1 MAAEKKV
8 KPVKLLVIGSG
19 PAGFS
24 AAIYA
29 ARAQIETVML
39 TGPTIGGQ
47 ISLTAEIENFP
58 GIPESMS
65 GIDLVARFSQQ
76 AEKFG
81 VEIEYDTATRIDL
94 SKRPFKVET
103 EGKIYHADNLILAT
117 GSKATLMNVPGEK
130 EFIGSGVSYC
140 ATCDGF
146 FFKGKNVAVVG
157 GGNSAVEEAIFLTK
171 FVNKVTVIH
180 RRDQLRADPMAQK
193 HAMENPKIDF
203 LWDSVVTKVNGS
215 DHVESLT
222 VKNVKTGQERDVP
235 FDGVFVFIGHKPVSD
250 LFADQLEMK
259 EGLVV
264 VDDRMRTSVPGVY
277 AAGESV
283 DGFYRQVI
291 VSAGSGAKAAIS
303 LTKDLE
309 AAACEASSQ

>member
-1 MAAEKKV
+1 MAAAKKEQAC
-8 KPVKLLVIGSG
+8 KLLIIGSG

-29 ARAQIETVML
+29 GRAEIETVLL

-47 ISLTAEIENFP
+47 LSLTAEIENYP
-58 GIPESMS
+58 GIPESLS
-65 GIDLVARFSQQ
+65 GIDLVTKFIQQ

-81 VEIEYDTATRIDL
+81 VKIEYDSALKVDL
-94 SKRPFKVET
+94 GSRPFLIET
-103 EGKIYHADNLILAT
+103 EGTLYRAENLIIAT

-130 EFIGSGVSYC
+130 ELTGNGVSFC

-146 FFKGKNVAVVG
+146 FFKGKHVAVVG
-157 GGNSAVEEAIFLTK
+157 GGNSAVEEALFLTK
-171 FVNKVTVIH
+171 FVEKVTVIH
-180 RRDQLRADPMAQK
+180 RRNELRADPIAQK
-193 HAMENPKIDF
+193 RAMENPKIDF
-203 LWDSVVTKVNGS
+203 LWDTVVTRVNGS

-222 VKNVKTGQERDVP
+222 VQNVKTGEEKEMP
-235 FDGVFVFIGHKPVSD
+235 FDGVFVFIGHNPVTE
-250 LFADQLEMK
+250 LYEGQLEMNQR
-259 EGLVV
+259 LIV
-264 VDDRMRTSVPGVY
+264 VDEQMRTSVPGVY

-291 VSAGSGAKAAIS
+291 VSAGSGAMAAIA

-309 AAACEASSQ
+309 RAESAAVP